1 MDLDFFEILSAFIVV
16 FAVLDILGSMPIVI
30 AIREKGG
37 AIDALKATTTAFVIM
52 IAFMFL
58 GEALLSLF
66 GIDINSFAVAGAF
79 VLFIIGLEMVLGL
92 EIMKQDAPSGAS
104 IVPIAFPLLAGPG
117 TFTTL
122 ISLRAEYATA
132 NIIIAVIIN
141 MLIVYIIL
149 HWTDAIAKRIGAGG
163 VYVLKKFFGIILL
176 AISVK
181 LFTSNITVLIE
192 QFVK

>member
-132 NIIIAVIIN
+132 NIIIAVILN
-141 MLIVYIIL
+141 MLIVYVIL

-181 LFTSNITVLIE
+181 LFTSNITILIE

>member
-1 MDLDFFEILSAFIVV
+1 MNFDFFEILSAFIVV

-132 NIIIAVIIN
+132 NIIIAVILN
-141 MLIVYIIL
+141 MLIVYVIL

>member
-1 MDLDFFEILSAFIVV
+1 MNFDFFEILSAFIVV

-132 NIIIAVIIN
+132 NIIIAVILN